1 MVGDVGYDA
10 PHQTEATMDARN
22 LHHDHLGVSYQR
34 EELRRGGGGGRKETS
49 SKRLR
54 FGQNLWVR
62 RRWSWLSRLWK

>member
-34 EELRRGGGGGRKETS
+34 EELRRGGGGGKKRNFVKEAQVWA
-49 SKRLR
+49 K
-54 FGQNLWVR
+54 FVG
-62 RRWSWLSRLWK
+62 